1 MKGYEMNA
9 APERIWIK
17 PTYLSDDPDDF
28 YLANPKYLTGRE
40 AEYVLASRLA
50 EVEAERDEA
59 YARELVAADVA
70 VGYLEERDHFAREV
84 ERLREALR
92 LMIYETTHLSPEE
105 DDGSHWCRISKDALA
120 HARAALN
127 PPVSP

>member
-50 EVEAERDEA
+50 EVEAERD
-59 YARELVAADVA
+59 
-70 VGYLEERDHFAREV
+70 HFAREMQ
-84 ERLREALR
+84 RMRKALHVIADSYDAR
-92 LMIYETTHLSPEE
+92 SELYR
-105 DDGSHWCRISKDALA
+105 DDTDLA
-120 HARAALN
+120 AGLADRARAALN
-127 PPVSP
+127 PEGEMP